1 MSNSEFKCQSYL
13 HIKVHMLYFK
23 RCVCSIIKNPTK
35 GRMIMHHNVLTDNKK
50 AFYSKV
56 LFFIL
61 LFVLSLLMYIESK
74 LIIDAFYS
82 LVILILF
89 IRFLVVKLYQ

>member
-1 MSNSEFKCQSYL
+1 
-13 HIKVHMLYFK
+13 
-23 RCVCSIIKNPTK
+23 
-35 GRMIMHHNVLTDNKK
+35 MHHNVLTEDKK
-50 AFYSKV
+50 AFYFKV
-56 LFFIL
+56 LFFIFL
-61 LFVLSLLMYIESK
+61 LAISLLMYIESK